1 MNFLG
6 CQDSNWIDETWMLE
20 MAIRLEL
27 GVCSVAFAMTLL
39 FADNYQQKELF
50 WPVADWKQF
59 KKDRMMM
66 TCEPSLVSIDWQ
78 SRLPNCSFDSDY
90 EMGQTRLLQSP

>member
-1 MNFLG
+1 MT
-6 CQDSNWIDETWMLE
+6 IK
-20 MAIRLEL
+20 LEL
-27 GVCSVAFAMTLL
+27 GVCSLAFAMTILL
-39 FADNYQQKELF
+39 ANNYQQKYLF
-50 WPVADWKQF
+50 WSVADWEKF

-90 EMGQTRLLQSP
+90 EMGQTRVLQSP